1 MTADHRCSRGA
12 TREIFMLISG
22 ALVGGAGELV
32 WQCRASRRQKSPRAL
47 VGSVLLTSPQEH
59 SLERS
64 TRRCIA
70 VCQTGEKQKTERRK
84 SKRQEM
90 IKLAQA
96 KKPTWTAA
104 AMYVAAAAGCT
115 TARDAGQLPAG
126 RPGRRDLAGRPP
138 QRHCAHG
145 QLGMVVIR
153 HSFAAHRPP
162 VTSHLQQRKKKG

>member
-1 MTADHRCSRGA
+1 MLPRCYARNLHADQRHTGHVRRCWRAGVAVPGLTPSEVPSRA
-12 TREIFMLISG
+12 CWERPPHKPAR
-22 ALVGGAGELV
+22 AL
-32 WQCRASRRQKSPRAL
+32 PRAL
-47 VGSVLLTSPQEH
+47 NP
-59 SLERS
+59 SLHCS
-64 TRRCIA
+64 LPN
-70 VCQTGEKQKTERRK
+70 RRK
-84 SKRQEM
+84 AKDREEEKERQEM

-104 AMYVAAAAGCT
+104 AMYVAAAAACT

-126 RPGRRDLAGRPP
+126 RPRRRDLAGRPP
-138 QRHCAHG
+138 QCHCAHG